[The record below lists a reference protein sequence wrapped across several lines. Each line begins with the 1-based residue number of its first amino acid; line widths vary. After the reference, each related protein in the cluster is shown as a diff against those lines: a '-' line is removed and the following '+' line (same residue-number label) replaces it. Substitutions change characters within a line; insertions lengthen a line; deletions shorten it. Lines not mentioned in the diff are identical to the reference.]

1 MIIKAPRV
9 LALMVKTCTCT
20 ARQYLLNEASDEFGA
35 AVRPGPGA
43 RFVVQGGGHY
53 VVSERTFQK
62 LLTTFVIIMR

>member
-9 LALMVKTCTCT
+9 LALMVKTCT

-53 VVSERTFQK
+53 VVSERTFPS
-62 LLTTFVIIMR
+62 

>member
-9 LALMVKTCTCT
+9 LALMVKTCT